1 MKTIIIE
8 DEPLAAERLAWLLK
22 QYDKSIDI
30 MASLDS
36 VEEAVAWLNTNP
48 SPELIWMDIQLA
60 DGQSFEIF
68 DQCVIDAPVIFTTAY
83 DQYALEAFKVYS
95 IDYLLKPIQPQ
106 ALAQALQKWQR
117 LSWFSPQS
125 LEQIRAAFQP
135 QRRYKSR
142 FLVKVGDKML
152 FKAIEEIA
160 YFYAE
165 DKTVYL
171 VSQENKR
178 YAIDYTLETLESL
191 LDPELFFR
199 LNRKFL
205 ARYEAIS
212 EVRHYSN
219 SRLKISLNPRAA
231 LEVIIS
237 RERVLP
243 FKQWAET

>member
-117 LSWFSPQS
+117 LSRFSPQS

-142 FLVKVGDKML
+142 FLVKVGDKMI

-178 YAIDYTLETLESL
+178 YVIDYTLETLESL